1 MEQKLDGDNIA
12 PIKDLS
18 ITKEVLEWLV
28 DGIYANFINLAVKD
42 RDIKN
47 IDENMRLKA
56 QNVLALRTQI
66 RDAETEEELKA
77 IDEKLKG
84 YWFSSEHD
92 MGNG

>member
-1 MEQKLDGDNIA
+1 MDQRLYEDNVA

-18 ITKEVLEWLV
+18 ITKEVLEEMV
-28 DGIYANFINLAVKD
+28 DGVYADFINLAVKD

-66 RDAETEEELKA
+66 RDAKTEEELETINK
-77 IDEKLKG
+77 KLKE
-84 YWFSSEHD
+84 YFFSPEND